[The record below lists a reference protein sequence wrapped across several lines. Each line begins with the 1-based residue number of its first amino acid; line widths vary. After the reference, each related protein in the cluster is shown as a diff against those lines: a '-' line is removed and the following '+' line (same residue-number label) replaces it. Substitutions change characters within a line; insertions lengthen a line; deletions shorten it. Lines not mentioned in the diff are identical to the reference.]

1 MSDVIKFH
9 MILHILVSL
18 VEVVIKKEEGKYVV
32 IKKEVR

>member
-1 MSDVIKFH
+1 